1 MKTIVVTGARGGMGK
16 AFTLKAAEKGYRVF
30 ALDISPAEDN
40 QNVNITSLLCDVTS
54 ESSLNAAAEEVRK
67 ETDTVYAV
75 VHFAGLYILDSIVE
89 ITPEDYERIFRINV
103 YGPYLVNRTFVPF
116 LKDGSRILMTTSELA
131 PLPPLPFTGLY
142 AVTKAALDRYAFSL
156 LMELQLKGIYVSVIR
171 PGAVKTKMIDK
182 STSDLE
188 RFCRETKLYRTNAE
202 RFRAIV
208 NSVES
213 RAIDSSVLADK
224 VLSIIEK
231 MKPRFAYT
239 INNNP
244 LLKLTHL
251 CPKKLEL
258 EIVKRILC

>member
-1 MKTIVVTGARGGMGK
+1 MKTIVVTGARGGMGR

-40 QNVNITSLLCDVTS
+40 PGENIIPLLCDITS
-54 ESSLNAAAEEVRK
+54 ESSLKAAAEEVRK
-67 ETDTVYAV
+67 MTDTVYAV
-75 VHFAGLYILDSIVE
+75 VHFAGIYILDSLVE
-89 ITPEDYERIFRINV
+89 ISPEDYERIFRINV
-103 YGPYLVNRTFVPF
+103 FGPYLVNRAFVPF
-116 LKDGSRILMTTSELA
+116 LREKSRILMTTSELA

-171 PGAVKTKMIDK
+171 PGAIRTKMIDK

-188 RFCRETKLYRTNAE
+188 RFCRNTKLYRTNAE

-213 RAIDSSVLADK
+213 RAVEPDVLAAK
-224 VLSIIEK
+224 ALSIIEK
-231 MKPRFAYT
+231 RKPRFAYT
-239 INNNP
+239 INNNL
-244 LLKLTHL
+244 LLKLTHI
-251 CPKKLEL
+251 CPKRLEL
-258 EIVKRILC
+258 GIVKRILR